1 MKSLLSA
8 RRHRRALVGVMAGIA
23 TLLATGVAPSAT
35 TVTVAAGAGTADGAI
50 TYSTGYVPGGLAAC
64 FPSAQWSLSGVTGN
78 AAVLHLHGDFYA
90 GGISVTGGA
99 LMSCDG
105 GAFGNGN
112 ASFIFQQSSPLIQGA
127 TLQCGSAAINKPMQG
142 PWIRTG
148 AIAAYLVV
156 GPCWVNSVFE
166 GNSQILGA
174 GEWVPAGSSTPFTQ
188 NASSASLTST
198 WYIAAAN
205 NQ

>member
-23 TLLATGVAPSAT
+23 TLVVTGTSPSAA
-35 TVTVAAGAGTADGAI
+35 VTVAAGAGTADGSI
-50 TYSTGYVPGGLAAC
+50 TYGTGYVPGGLAAC
-64 FPSAQWSLSGVTGN
+64 YPAAQWSLSGVGGN

-90 GGISVTGGA
+90 GGIRVTGGA

-105 GAFGNGN
+105 GAIANSN
-112 ASFIFQQSSPLIQGA
+112 ANFTFQQSNPLVQGA
-127 TLQCGSAAINKPMQG
+127 SLSCPTMQG

-148 AIAAYLVV
+148 AIAMYLIV
-156 GPCWVNSVFE
+156 GSCTVNGVPE
-166 GNSQILGA
+166 GSSQILGA
-174 GEWVPAGSSTPFTQ
+174 GEWSPSGSGTPFSQ

-198 WYIAAAN
+198 WYVAAAN
-205 NQ
+205 G